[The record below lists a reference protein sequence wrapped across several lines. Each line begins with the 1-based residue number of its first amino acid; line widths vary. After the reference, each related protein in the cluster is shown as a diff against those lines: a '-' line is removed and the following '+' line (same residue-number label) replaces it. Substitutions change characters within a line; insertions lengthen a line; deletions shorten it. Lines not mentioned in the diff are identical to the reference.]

1 MVDGRVIFSKSETGR
16 FPVDGE
22 VEERFEALKAGN
34 DLPPIGSKGGVL
46 RRAVGKLFKYPDDSH
61 AADR

>member
-22 VEERFEALKAGN
+22 AEERFEALKTGK
-34 DLPPIGSKGGVL
+34 DLPPIEKSGGVL
-46 RRAVGKLFKYPDDSH
+46 RRAVGKLFK
-61 AADR
+61 

>member
-1 MVDGRVIFSKSETGR
+1 VVDGRVIFSKSETGR

-34 DLPPIGSKGGVL
+34 DLPPIEKSGSVL
-46 RRAVGKLFKYPDDSH
+46 RRAVGKLFK
-61 AADR
+61 